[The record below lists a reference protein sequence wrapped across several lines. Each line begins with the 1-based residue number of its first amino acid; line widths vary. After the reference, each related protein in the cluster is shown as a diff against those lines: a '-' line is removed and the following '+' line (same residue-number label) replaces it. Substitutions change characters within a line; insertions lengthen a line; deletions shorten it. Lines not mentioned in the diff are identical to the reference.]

1 MNVALRAL
9 RGIREH
15 LYLSLVSTGVIAA
28 ALVLIGMFLLV
39 STNLSVVLGSWER
52 DVHVSAYFA
61 PGGTPEAQAAVAQS
75 LATRPEVASATYVSP
90 AEARAWMQGRMPELA
105 PVLDDLGPDALPA
118 SVDITLRSEH
128 TSPAAMAAFATA
140 IQSAGTFEAV
150 DYGQEW
156 IARVD
161 TFLDVLN
168 AMGVALGGFITLAA
182 LFLVVNTINL
192 VVYSRRDELE
202 IMRLVGATDRHILG
216 PFLLEGA
223 LQGAIAAGLTTA
235 LLYAAHRGLVS
246 RLQDLLALALG
257 GEGLRFL
264 PGLAILGLFVAGCGL
279 GVIASWA
286 SVRRFLGQ
294 LA

>member
-1 MNVALRAL
+1 MCSSDL
-9 RGIREH
+9 IREH
-15 LYLSLVSTGVIAA
+15 LYLTFVSTGVITA

-61 PGGTPEAQAAVAQS
+61 PGGTPETQAAVATS
-75 LATRPEVASATYVSP
+75 LGARPEVASARYVSA
-90 AEARAWMQGRMPELA
+90 AEARAWMQERMPELA

-118 SVDITLRSEH
+118 SVDITLKSEF
-128 TSPAAMAAFATA
+128 TRPEAMAAFASSVQA
-140 IQSAGTFEAV
+140 AGSFEAV

-161 TFLDVLN
+161 TFLDVLD
-168 AMGVALGGFITLAA
+168 ALGFALGGFITVAA

-202 IMRLVGATDRHILG
+202 IMRLVGATDGHILA
-216 PFLLEGA
+216 PFLIEGGI
-223 LQGAIAAGLTTA
+223 QGFVAATLTTGM
-235 LLYAAHRGLVS
+235 LVGVHRGLLS
-246 RLQDLLALALG
+246 RLEGILALALG

-264 PGLAILGLFVAGCGL
+264 PSLAILGLFVAGCGL
-279 GVIASWA
+279 GTLASWA
-286 SVRRFLGQ
+286 SVRRFLGK